1 MPVSIHFVL
10 TVYVAPQATQ
20 PTPPMRLSP
29 HCGEPQANL
38 HTVEYPAGAIRGQ
51 LIEVGVAPEPAPAP
65 LTPIEP
71 EVPAPTP
78 APSAG
83 MAASLGKAA
92 TLVAVLLAA
101 ALF

>member
-1 MPVSIHFVL
+1 
-10 TVYVAPQATQ
+10 
-20 PTPPMRLSP
+20 MRLSP